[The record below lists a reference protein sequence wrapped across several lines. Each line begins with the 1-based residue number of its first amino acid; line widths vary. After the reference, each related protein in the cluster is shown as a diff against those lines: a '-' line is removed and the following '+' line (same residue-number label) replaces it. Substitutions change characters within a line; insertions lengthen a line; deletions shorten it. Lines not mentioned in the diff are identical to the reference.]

1 MGVVIADR
9 RGSVV
14 GLGGR
19 GGGHGAG
26 ARAHGFGDDLEF
38 VGARAVVLLL
48 VLHAAVVLE
57 EELAGL
63 LQHPAA
69 LADGAVGRREGG
81 DSDTQHKHSHSQS
94 VGVSLL
100 LASPVEEIGP
110 FGAGLLAADPENCRY
125 SDNQSH

>member
-19 GGGHGAG
+19 GGGIGGHGAG

-69 LADGAVGRREGG
+69 LADGAVGRREGR

-94 VGVSLL
+94 VG
-100 LASPVEEIGP
+100 
-110 FGAGLLAADPENCRY
+110 GLTPSCESC
-125 SDNQSH
+125 